1 MPSLKEI
8 KGRIASVN
16 STRKITSAMKMV
28 ASSKLHHAQVA
39 IQNMLPYE
47 TMLEHILKSFLAA
60 EAEAQ
65 TIYDQERPV
74 KRVALVVFSSNSS
87 LCGGFNANIIRMMQ
101 HTVKDYADVLGAD
114 NIEVYPIGRK
124 VYEKAQKLGL
134 NVQGEYSAM
143 ADKPNVQQ
151 CIDLAMELG
160 EKFAKGQLDRVEL
173 IYHHFKSAGSQVL
186 TRKTFLPIDLESEL
200 GRDHERDLTS
210 IVATKESQE
219 YLKRNRR
226 QRQPQVDAEGKTVV
240 PLNDNFI
247 VEPDMNTVLSQLI
260 PKLAHLMLY
269 TALLDSNASE
279 HAARM
284 VAMQTATDNADELLR
299 QLNLQYNK
307 SRQQA
312 ITSELLDIV
321 GGSVNN

>member
-60 EAEAQ
+60 EADSQ
-65 TIYDQERPV
+65 TIYDVVRPV
-74 KRVALVVFSSNSS
+74 KRAALVVFSSNSS
-87 LCGGFNANIIRMMQ
+87 LCGGFNGNVIKMMT
-101 HTVKDYADVLGAD
+101 HAVDTYAEAIGRENVE
-114 NIEVYPIGRK
+114 IYPVGRK
-124 VYEKAQKLGL
+124 VYEKAKKMGL
-134 NVQGEYSAM
+134 NVQGEFSAL

-151 CIDLAMELG
+151 CIEIAMELG
-160 EKFAKGQLDRVEL
+160 KKFADGDIDKVEL

-186 TRKTFLPIDLESEL
+186 TRKTFLPIDVESEL
-200 GRDHERDLTS
+200 KADHERDLTS
-210 IVATKESQE
+210 IIATKESQE
-219 YLKRNRR
+219 YLKKRGER
-226 QRQPQVDAEGKTVV
+226 EGEKQQEEVK

-247 VEPDMNTVLSQLI
+247 VEPDMNTVLIELL
-260 PKLAHLMLY
+260 PKMAHLMFY

-312 ITSELLDIV
+312 ITNELLDIV

>member
-8 KGRIASVN
+8 KGRIASVK

-47 TMLEHILKSFLAA
+47 ELLEHILKSFLAA
-60 EAEAQ
+60 EADSR
-65 TIYDQERPV
+65 TIYDQVRPV
-74 KRVALVVFSSNSS
+74 KRVALVVFTSNSS
-87 LCGGFNANIIRMMQ
+87 LCGGFNANTIKLM
-101 HTVKDYADVLGAD
+101 TNVVNDYATSIGLD
-114 NIEVYPIGRK
+114 NVEIYPIGRK
-124 VYEKAQKLGL
+124 GSEKARKMGL
-134 NVQGEYSAM
+134 NVQGEFSAL
-143 ADKPNVQQ
+143 ADHPNVQQ
-151 CIDLAMELG
+151 CIEIAMELG
-160 EKFAKGQLDRVEL
+160 KKFAEGQIDKVEL

-186 TRKTFLPIDLESEL
+186 TRKTFLPIDIESEL
-200 GRDHERDLTS
+200 QADHERDLTS
-210 IVATKESQE
+210 VIATKESQE
-219 YLKRNRR
+219 YLKKRGERR
-226 QRQPQVDAEGKTVV
+226 DESGKQDDVK

-247 VEPDMNTVLSQLI
+247 VEPDMNSVLYQLI
-260 PKLAHLMLY
+260 PKLAHLSLY

-299 QLNLQYNK
+299 ELNLQYNK

-312 ITSELLDIV
+312 ITNELLDIV

>member
-1 MPSLKEI
+1 
-8 KGRIASVN
+8 
-16 STRKITSAMKMV
+16 MKMV

-47 TMLEHILKSFLAA
+47 ELLEHILKSFLAA
-60 EAEAQ
+60 EAGAQ
-65 TIYDQERPV
+65 TIFDQVRPV
-74 KRVALVVFSSNSS
+74 KRAALVVFTSNSS
-87 LCGGFNANIIRMMQ
+87 LCGGFNANTIKLMLHAVDEYDQTIGR
-101 HTVKDYADVLGAD
+101 D
-114 NIEVYPIGRK
+114 NVEIYPIGRK

-134 NVQGEYSAM
+134 KVQGEFSAL

-151 CIDLAMELG
+151 CIEIAMELG
-160 EKFAKGQLDRVEL
+160 KKFADGEIDKVEL
-173 IYHHFKSAGSQVL
+173 IYHHFKSAGSQIL
-186 TRKTFLPIDLESEL
+186 TRKTFLPIDVESEL
-200 GRDHERDLTS
+200 QADHERDLTS
-210 IVATKESQE
+210 VVATKESQE
-219 YLKRNRR
+219 YLKKRGERETTR
-226 QRQPQVDAEGKTVV
+226 EQEEVK

-247 VEPDMNTVLSQLI
+247 VEPDMDTVLSQLL
-260 PKLAHLMLY
+260 PKLAHLSLY

-299 QLNLQYNK
+299 ELNLQYNK

-312 ITSELLDIV
+312 ITNELLDIV

>member
-8 KGRIASVN
+8 KTRIASVN

-28 ASSKLHHAQVA
+28 ASSKLHHAQVM
-39 IQNMLPYE
+39 IENMLPYE
-47 TMLEHILKSFLAA
+47 TMLEHILKTFLAS
-60 EAEAQ
+60 EADA
-65 TIYDQERPV
+65 TTVFSVDRPV
-74 KRVALVVFSSNSS
+74 KRIAFVVFASNSS
-87 LCGGFNANIIRMMQ
+87 LCGGFNANILKLMQ
-101 HTVKDYADVLGAD
+101 QAVDEYSDLGKD
-114 NIEVYPIGRK
+114 NIVIYPIGRK
-124 VYEKAQKLGL
+124 VAEKVAKLGL
-134 NVQGEYSAM
+134 ESAGDFTEL
-143 ADKPNVQQ
+143 ADKPNVKQ
-151 CIDLAMELG
+151 CIEMARDLGGKFMKG
-160 EKFAKGQLDRVEL
+160 EIDRVEL

-186 TRKTFLPIDLESEL
+186 TRKVFLPIDVTSEL
-200 GRDHERDLTS
+200 ERDHERDLSTM
-210 IVATKESQE
+210 IVTREAQE
-219 YLKRNRR
+219 YLKRKHKEEAAKKS
-226 QRQPQVDAEGKTVV
+226 VEAK

-247 VEPDMNTVLSQLI
+247 VEPDMNTVLGLLI

-299 QLNLQYNK
+299 DLNLQYNK

-312 ITSELLDIV
+312 ITNELLDSV

>member
-8 KGRIASVN
+8 KGRIASVK

-28 ASSKLHHAQVA
+28 ASSKLHHAQIA

-47 TMLEHILKSFLAA
+47 TMLEHILKAFLAA

-65 TIYDQERPV
+65 SVYDNVRPV
-74 KRVALVVFSSNSS
+74 KRVALVVYSSNSS
-87 LCGGFNANIIRMMQ
+87 LCGGFNANVIRLMQ
-101 HTVKDYADVLGAD
+101 QTVKAYTDKLGEGSID
-114 NIEVYPIGRK
+114 VYPIGRK
-124 VYEKAQKLGL
+124 VFEKSQKLGY
-134 NVQGEYSAM
+134 NVLGEFSDM

-151 CIDLAMELG
+151 CIDLAMDLG
-160 EKFAKGQLDRVEL
+160 RRFREGEVDRVEL
-173 IYHHFKSAGSQVL
+173 IYHHFKSAGSQIL
-186 TRKTFLPIDLESEL
+186 TRKTFLPIDLEEEL
-200 GRDHERDLTS
+200 DRDHERDLTS
-210 IVATKESQE
+210 MVATKESQE
-219 YLKRNRR
+219 YLKKREEERHEEHKHEE
-226 QRQPQVDAEGKTVV
+226 VK

-247 VEPDMNTVLSQLI
+247 VEPDMDTVLSRLI
-260 PKLAHLMLY
+260 PKMLHLMVY

-299 QLNLQYNK
+299 ELNLQYNK

>member
-65 TIYDQERPV
+65 TVFDQPRPV
-74 KRVALVVFSSNSS
+74 KRAALVVFSSNSS
-87 LCGGFNANIIRMMQ
+87 LCGGFNANIIKRMQ
-101 HTVKDYADVLGAD
+101 QVVAEYREQGVT
-114 NIEVYPIGRK
+114 EVEIYPIGRK
-124 VYEKAQKLGL
+124 VYEKAKKLGYD
-134 NVQGEYSAM
+134 VQGEFSAL
-143 ADKPNVQQ
+143 ADKPNARQ
-151 CIDLAMELG
+151 CIDIAMELG
-160 EKFAKGQLDRVEL
+160 LKFQKGDIDKVEL

-186 TRKTFLPIDLESEL
+186 TRKTFLPIDLEEEL
-200 GRDHERDLTS
+200 ERDHERDLTS
-210 IVATKESQE
+210 IIATKESQE
-219 YLKRNRR
+219 YLRRNRKKKPKVNAAGEEV
-226 QRQPQVDAEGKTVV
+226 Q

-247 VEPDMNTVLSQLI
+247 VEPDMDTVLSQLL
-260 PKLAHLMLY
+260 PKMAHLMLY
-269 TALLDSNASE
+269 TALLDSVASE

>member
-47 TMLEHILKSFLAA
+47 ELLEHILKSFLAA

-74 KRVALVVFSSNSS
+74 KRAALVVFSSNSS
-87 LCGGFNANIIRMMQ
+87 LCGGFNANIIKQMT
-101 HTVKDYADVLGAD
+101 HAVDEYAETIGRD
-114 NIEVYPIGRK
+114 NVEIYPIGRK
-124 VYEKAQKLGL
+124 VYEKARKMGL
-134 NVQGEYSAM
+134 KVQGEYSAL
-143 ADKPNVQQ
+143 ADHPNVHD
-151 CIDLAMELG
+151 CIEIAMELG
-160 EKFAKGQLDRVEL
+160 RKFAQGEIDKVEL

-186 TRKTFLPIDLESEL
+186 TRKTFLPIDVESEL
-200 GRDHERDLTS
+200 KADHERDLES
-210 IVATKESQE
+210 VIATKQSQE
-219 YLKRNRR
+219 YLKNRGER
-226 QRQPQVDAEGKTVV
+226 KDESGNSEEVK

-247 VEPDMNTVLSQLI
+247 VEPDMNCVLSLLM

-284 VAMQTATDNADELLR
+284 VAMQAATDNADELLR

>member
-65 TIYDQERPV
+65 TVFDQERPV
-74 KRVALVVFSSNSS
+74 KRAALVVFTSNSS
-87 LCGGFNANIIRMMQ
+87 LCGGFNANTIKLMT
-101 HTVKDYADVLGAD
+101 HVVDAYAEEIARENVE
-114 NIEVYPIGRK
+114 IYPIGRK
-124 VYEKAQKLGL
+124 VYEKAKKMGL
-134 NVQGEYSAM
+134 NVQGEYSAL
-143 ADKPNVQQ
+143 ADKPNVAQ
-151 CIDLAMELG
+151 CIEIAMELG
-160 EKFAKGQLDRVEL
+160 KKFYDGEIDKVEL

-186 TRKTFLPIDLESEL
+186 TRKTFLPIDIESEL
-200 GRDHERDLTS
+200 KADHERDLTT
-210 IVATKESQE
+210 IIATKESQE
-219 YLKRNRR
+219 YLKQRGERESNR
-226 QRQPQVDAEGKTVV
+226 QQEEVK

-247 VEPDMNTVLSQLI
+247 VEPDMETVLTELI
-260 PKLAHLMLY
+260 PKMAHLMLY

-299 QLNLQYNK
+299 ELNLQYNK